1 MKQIKTIAVAAF
13 AVASVVFMSF
23 TASSISKEIIAADNA
38 VKISWAKDSH
48 DFGEV
53 PKGKP
58 VSVEFAFTNTG
69 DEPLLIADVATSCGC
84 TASDYPKAPIAPGK
98 SSQVKA
104 TFNAAAAGAFT
115 KTITVNF
122 QDPTVK
128 KVLTIKG
135 IVK

>member
-48 DFGEV
+48 DFGEI

-58 VSVEFAFTNTG
+58 VSVEFTFTNTG
-69 DEPLLIADVATSCGC
+69 DEPLLIAEVATSCGC

-104 TFNAAAAGAFT
+104 TFNAGTAGAFA

-122 QDPTVK
+122 QDPTIK